1 MMTRSRES
9 LILTARLVLLA
20 LVAGG
25 LTAAAAFAG
34 PGEEGAAGE
43 RHVIRLEKQ
52 IDCEGEDCPAAGE
65 VRKMI
70 FVGEDG
76 EVHEL
81 AGGPGV
87 HWMAGPHHG
96 LLPGGKGGYLGVM
109 LTPMTPELRVHEG
122 APENAGV
129 LVSKVVEESPA
140 FRAGVQVGDVISAA
154 DGQAVA
160 SLHDLTRAI
169 RGKKAGETVILEV
182 WRGGRVQTLTA
193 AVEEREGEG
202 GPMVRRVEIRCED
215 GDCEGAHGT
224 FEPFDCGGAEQCQV
238 QVRCTGDGCDCTVNG
253 ETTDCSMIPGPHNE
267 E

>member
-1 MMTRSRES
+1 MKRSRES
-9 LILTARLVLLA
+9 LTLTARLVLLA

-34 PGEEGAAGE
+34 PGEEGAGGE
-43 RHVIRLEKQ
+43 RHVIRIEKQ
-52 IDCEGEDCPAAGE
+52 ADCEGEDCPAAGE

-81 AGGPGV
+81 EGGHGM
-87 HWMAGPHHG
+87 HWIAGPHHG
-96 LLPGGKGGYLGVM
+96 LLAGGKGGYLGVL

-169 RGKKAGETVILEV
+169 HGKKAGETVTLEV

-193 AVEEREGEG
+193 AVEEREGAG

-215 GDCEGAHGT
+215 GECEGPHGT
-224 FEPFDCGGAEQCQV
+224 FEPFDCGGAEECQV
-238 QVRCTGDGCDCTVNG
+238 KVLCTGDGCDCTVNG
-253 ETTDCSMIPGPHNE
+253 ETADCAMIPGPHNDK
-267 E
+267 